1 MLICL
6 LSLPGGPIFPW
17 LLHREDC
24 SFLFQLNLGFYLN
37 FSEVC
42 LLMKSLNHKY
52 FTFYYLLHQQFI
64 FEIRFSLKCIPTLVF
79 RIFVYA
85 KNDFNHIKEE
95 FLDYQ
100 RRNNSS
106 VSPSQAIGCTCPFTG
121 FSQPSCPQLST
132 CPYLQE
138 RATKSFI
145 L

>member
-1 MLICL
+1 MPICL
-6 LSLPGGPIFPW
+6 FSLPGGAVFSW
-17 LLHREDC
+17 LLYREDH
-24 SFLFQLNLGFYLN
+24 SFLFQPNPGFYLN
-37 FSEVC
+37 FSELC
-42 LLMKSLNHKY
+42 LLMKSLNHEY
-52 FTFYYLLHQQFI
+52 FSFSYYINSLFLKLD
-64 FEIRFSLKCIPTLVF
+64 FSLKCILTLVL

-85 KNDFNHIKEE
+85 KNNCNHIKEV

-100 RRNNSS
+100 RRNNFS
-106 VSPSQAIGCTCPFTG
+106 VSPSQVIGCTCPFTG